1 MLGPAGIKAT
11 GQMTEE
17 EWLKRQEALERRRMR
32 SLRDKREAE
41 EAVKAKIR
49 RAVTARFR
57 AKMGESGLDGQGG
70 GGEDQVR
77 CRGAQQSVKCCS
89 TCQLVSRS
97 GYWEPAASE
106 PC

>member
-1 MLGPAGIKAT
+1 MWCPAGIKES

-57 AKMGESGLDGQGG
+57 NKMGGDSGMDGQGG
-70 GGEDQVR
+70 AAGDQVSIG
-77 CRGAQQSVKCCS
+77 CRSAC
-89 TCQLVSRS
+89 T
-97 GYWEPAASE
+97 P
-106 PC
+106 

>member
-1 MLGPAGIKAT
+1 
-11 GQMTEE
+11 MTEE

-57 AKMGESGLDGQGG
+57 NKMGGDSGMDGQGG
-70 GGEDQVR
+70 AAGDQVSIG
-77 CRGAQQSVKCCS
+77 CRSAC
-89 TCQLVSRS
+89 T
-97 GYWEPAASE
+97 P
-106 PC
+106 

>member
-1 MLGPAGIKAT
+1 
-11 GQMTEE
+11 MTEE

-57 AKMGESGLDGQGG
+57 GKLGADAGLDGQGA
-70 GGEDQVR
+70 GGEEQVR
-77 CRGAQQSVKCCS
+77 TGCKGVQ
-89 TCQLVSRS
+89 
-97 GYWEPAASE
+97 GP
-106 PC
+106 

>member
-1 MLGPAGIKAT
+1 MLGAAGIKAT

-57 AKMGESGLDGQGG
+57 AKMGELDGQGG
-70 GGEDQVR
+70 GGEDQVS
-77 CRGAQQSVKCCS
+77 CRGATVCEPLQHLLA
-89 TCQLVSRS
+89 CQLVLI
-97 GYWEPAASE
+97 WEPVA
-106 PC
+106 C